1 MERKKNILRSR
12 AGQAGIEF
20 MGVMVVIFFFLFFF
34 MSLAITLIVSDYLE
48 YATFMAARTYKAG
61 ASTKAKQEEHAQ
73 IVFDTY
79 FKKIQGIARNPSPL
93 SFIAADAEDN
103 QTQGVLVNYT
113 VDLFYMPPVFILQG
127 APGSTMGL
135 SAEAH
140 LGRDPSFE
148 DCIGFFEDFGQKT
161 LQIQNGNLID
171 QLEDNGC

>member
-1 MERKKNILRSR
+1 MGWKQKLRSR
-12 AGQAGIEF
+12 TGQAGIEF
-20 MGVMVVIFFFLFFF
+20 MGIMIVIFFFLFFF

-73 IVFDTY
+73 LVFDSY
-79 FKKIQGIARNPSPL
+79 FQKVQGIAQNAGKLVFVEGDP
-93 SFIAADAEDN
+93 N
-103 QTQGVLVNYT
+103 VQQTQGILAPYKVQ
-113 VDLFYMPPVFILQG
+113 LFYMPPIFISKD
-127 APGSTMGL
+127 APTSTMQL

-148 DCIGFFEDFGQKT
+148 DCIGFFNNFGTKA
-161 LQIQNGNLID
+161 LNIQNPNLLD

>member
-1 MERKKNILRSR
+1 MEGMEKKLGRS
-12 AGQAGIEF
+12 GQAGIEF

-34 MSLAITLIVSDYLE
+34 MSLAITLIVSDYVE
-48 YATFMAARTYKAG
+48 YATFMAARTFKAG
-61 ASTKAKQEEHAQ
+61 ASTRAKQEEHAQ

-79 FKKIQGIARNPSPL
+79 FKKVQGIARNPSV
-93 SFIAADAEDN
+93 SFLAANADDQ
-103 QTQGVLVNYT
+103 QTQGMLVNYT

-127 APGSTMGL
+127 APASTMNL
-135 SAEAH
+135 NAEAH

-148 DCIGFFEDFGQKT
+148 DCIGFFEEFGQKT

>member
-1 MERKKNILRSR
+1 MNWKRKIRSQ

-20 MGVMVVIFFFLFFF
+20 MGIMVVVFFFLFFF

-73 IVFDTY
+73 LVFDTY
-79 FKKIQGIARNPSPL
+79 FQKIQGIARNPGRL
-93 SFIAADAEDN
+93 TFLAADSKDE
-103 QTQGVLVNYT
+103 QTQGVLANYT
-113 VDLFYMPPVFILQG
+113 VDLFYLPPVFIG
-127 APGSTMGL
+127 KGSPGSTMNL
-135 SAEAH
+135 NAEAH

-148 DCIGFFEDFGQKT
+148 DCIGFFDNFGSKV
-161 LQIQNGNLID
+161 LGIQNSNLID